1 MPEPTV
7 GPLDPKCSEE
17 GLIVC
22 DRERIEGQQGVS
34 LDELIANWTKI
45 AKDVDKEGVGTMFAA
60 LDKFAALAEEARPLL
75 EKVNALMTDIEPM
88 LQDVREGDLLKNVEQ
103 LTKVASDAAS
113 DLRQLN
119 SSILTKENTELL
131 RQSVSTL
138 TKTLKHVEGISAD
151 ISSLTGLTINAQQ
164 TQLPP
169 VSTQVSSQQSHRHL
183 RPLPLNPSQKR
194 ALSQLRVRAPRA
206 AKIILNRLKSRPSPA
221 TTLAQQSHEIAS
233 SLQSAASRA
242 LSWVQS
248 DPSFDSSAR
257 PSAQP
262 SGQASAQPASGLSI
276 LSRFL
281 SAMRPADLS
290 AGASSRRV
298 LRRHPIGS
306 GHRPGGHH
314 GLSGGHHGLSGGHH
328 GLKGGHHGPY
338 GGHHGT
344 KGGHHGKAKW
354 ERMQK
359 HAAKDGL
366 KLGSTK
372 STNDFSGSLSGD
384 FGSGTGSGSNSGSDV
399 SSSFSVTQFGADGGG
414 SSDDSKAF
422 AAAFEAACKEA
433 KSSDKKTGVVVPSG
447 KTFMVKPVLF
457 EGPCGPGVQFTI
469 DGTIVGPSD
478 PGQYDNPGSGTYGI
492 LNFRSIPGLE
502 IVGGG
507 LVDGNA
513 EEWWKKGGDERPQ
526 NIVIVECHGVLVTG
540 ITSKDSAFK
549 HLFFYENNGVTVRG
563 VTTLSPEESPN
574 TDSLHLS
581 YVKDALIENCEFS
594 GGDDNVAIINGTSR
608 VLIQNIVGNSGHGI
622 SIGSLGKDKDI
633 SCVSDITVR
642 KSILRNTANGLRI
655 KTWQGGKGSARGIHF
670 EDMILENVGNPIR
683 IDQFY
688 CNSESS
694 RSCGTAESAVAIA
707 DVTFKNV
714 KGTTSKGE
722 GIKLDCSDTVP
733 CSNILLSDI
742 NIQPVEGGEPL
753 QPFLNSAYVT
763 IEGSVVPQLKD
774 VKSPSSGLL
783 SAVKEME
790 GYC

>member
-1 MPEPTV
+1 MT
-7 GPLDPKCSEE
+7 
-17 GLIVC
+17 
-22 DRERIEGQQGVS
+22 RRILLLV
-34 LDELIANWTKI
+34 
-45 AKDVDKEGVGTMFAA
+45 
-60 LDKFAALAEEARPLL
+60 LATL
-75 EKVNALMTDIEPM
+75 
-88 LQDVREGDLLKNVEQ
+88 
-103 LTKVASDAAS
+103 VASC
-113 DLRQLN
+113 
-119 SSILTKENTELL
+119 T
-131 RQSVSTL
+131 
-138 TKTLKHVEGISAD
+138 
-151 ISSLTGLTINAQQ
+151 TINAQQ
-164 TQLPP
+164 TQSPTVP
-169 VSTQVSSQQSHRHL
+169 TRVTSQQSHWHQ

-194 ALSQLRVRAPRA
+194 ALSQLRLRAPRA
-206 AKIILNRLKSRPSPA
+206 AKIILNRLKNRQPPA
-221 TTLAQQSHEIAS
+221 TTVAQKSHEIAS
-233 SLQSAASRA
+233 PLQSAASRA
-242 LSWVQS
+242 LSWLQS
-248 DPSFDSSAR
+248 KPSLDSSAQL
-257 PSAQP
+257 SAQP
-262 SGQASAQPASGLSI
+262 SAQPASGLSI

-281 SAMRPADLS
+281 SAMRPAGLS

-306 GHRPGGHH
+306 GHRAPGKGHH
-314 GLSGGHHGLSGGHH
+314 GPSGGHHGLTGGHH
-328 GLKGGHHGPY
+328 GPKGGHHGPN
-338 GGHHGT
+338 GGHHGPN
-344 KGGHHGKAKW
+344 GGHHGKAKW
-354 ERMQK
+354 EKMLKLR
-359 HAAKDGL
+359 AAKDGL
-366 KLGSTK
+366 NLGSTK
-372 STNDFSGSLSGD
+372 SADDFSGALSGD
-384 FGSGTGSGSNSGSDV
+384 FGSGSGSGSNSGSDV
-399 SSSFSVTQFGADGGG
+399 SSTFSVTQFGADGGG

-447 KTFMVKPVLF
+447 KTFLVKPVLF

-513 EEWWKKGGDERPQ
+513 EEWWKKDRDERPQ

-540 ITSKDSAFK
+540 ITSKDPPFK

-563 VTTLSPEESPN
+563 VTTSSPEESPN

-581 YVKDALIENCEFS
+581 YVQDALIENCEFS

-622 SIGSLGKDKDI
+622 SIGSLGKEKDI

-655 KTWQGGKGSARGIHF
+655 KTWQGGKGKARGIHF

-688 CNSESS
+688 CDSESS
-694 RSCGTAESAVAIA
+694 RSCGTSHDAVAIS

-763 IEGSVVPQLKD
+763 IDGSVVPELKD
-774 VKSPSSGLL
+774 VKSNPSSGLL